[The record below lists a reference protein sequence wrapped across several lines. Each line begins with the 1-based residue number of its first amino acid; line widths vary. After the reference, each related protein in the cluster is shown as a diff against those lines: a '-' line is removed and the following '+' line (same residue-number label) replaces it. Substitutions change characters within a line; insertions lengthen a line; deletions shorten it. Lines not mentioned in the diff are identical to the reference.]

1 MSKRKPKGQQLPTLP
16 TSGDL
21 PQLSLNLD
29 KNDAFITG
37 MGIDFIHWKA
47 VPSPIG
53 LKDRG
58 DYRRPDAL
66 DTMSS
71 NGMLYIKAGCF
82 TATMV
87 DNSKKSS
94 YSDGGM
100 IDPSTS
106 RLILPRFYNKGSEEQ
121 SNGNRIYMVPGDRV
135 YIADKDADDL
145 VSNYQRMEYNHNTQI
160 DIPMFP
166 IKRIEFIQDSRGII
180 YSEGYDFKINCDG
193 NIEWLSGGQNPGTD
207 PETKQ
212 GRVYSIRYQYKAH
225 WYIVDIPKEV
235 RLTNVTKDGVRAPE
249 RMPYHVVIQR
259 EYIYRNKNNG
269 DSQNSNK
276 ENEDNRTRQEPVEP
290 IQSSAPIKVDMSM
303 FDDEGEGDN
312 L

>member
-1 MSKRKPKGQQLPTLP
+1 MSKRKPKGPQLPTLP
-16 TSGDL
+16 PSGDL
-21 PQLSLNLD
+21 PQLSFNLE
-29 KNDAFITG
+29 KNDSFINSL
-37 MGIDFIHWKA
+37 GIDFIHWKA

-58 DYRRPDAL
+58 DYRRPDSL
-66 DTMSS
+66 DTISS

-94 YSDGGM
+94 YSDGGL

-106 RLILPRFYNKGSEEQ
+106 RLILPRFYNKGDEQ
-121 SNGNRIYMVPGDRV
+121 SNADRIYMVPGDRV
-135 YIADKDADDL
+135 YIADPHADDL
-145 VSNYQRMEYNHNTQI
+145 VSNYQRMEYSPSTGI

-166 IKRIEFIQDSRGII
+166 IKKIEFIQDSRGII
-180 YSEGYDFKINCDG
+180 YDEGYDFKINCDG
-193 NIEWLSGGQNPGTD
+193 NVEWLAEGRNPGTD
-207 PETKQ
+207 PETKT

-225 WYIVDIPKEV
+225 WYVVDIPREV
-235 RLTNVTKDGVRAPE
+235 RLTNITKDGVRSPE

-269 DSQNSNK
+269 DSTQTEPDGK
-276 ENEDNRTRQEPVEP
+276 EDSRTRQAPPESISP
-290 IQSSAPIKVDMSM
+290 SDPIKVDMSA
-303 FDDEGEGDN
+303 FEDEEDDN

>member
-16 TSGDL
+16 PMGEL
-21 PQLSLNLD
+21 PQLSFNLE
-29 KNDAFITG
+29 KNDNFINSLG
-37 MGIDFIHWKA
+37 VDFVHYKA

-66 DTMSS
+66 DTISS

-82 TATMV
+82 TAAMV
-87 DNSKKSS
+87 DNSKKNS
-94 YSDGGM
+94 YSDGGL

-106 RLILPRFYNKGSEEQ
+106 RLILPRFYNKGEDQ
-121 SNGNRIYMVPGDRV
+121 SNGERIYMVPGDRV

-145 VSNYQRMEYNHNTQI
+145 VSNYQRMEYNVNGRI

-166 IKRIEFIQDSRGII
+166 IKKIEFIQDSRGII
-180 YSEGYDFKINCDG
+180 YNEGYDFKINCDG
-193 NIEWLSGGQNPGTD
+193 NIEWLEGGNRPGVD

-225 WYIVDIPKEV
+225 WYVVDIPKEV
-235 RLTNVTKDGVRAPE
+235 RLTNITKDGVRAPE

-269 DSQNSNK
+269 DAKSSDEN
-276 ENEDNRTRQEPVEP
+276 NEDKRTREAPPESIEP
-290 IQSSAPIKVDMSM
+290 SAPIKVDMSS
-303 FDDEGEGDN
+303 FEDEGDDN